1 MAWEELNVLSLL
13 MTLIQR
19 SRDLAFLLVLA
30 LVYLFAVRA
39 IQGRTYHEP
48 NTSRVR
54 VTPRGISESLWRK
67 RVPATNPMSSRK
79 IALGRT
85 LFFDKRLSIEGSVSC
100 ATCHDPAIAFTDART
115 VSMGTGAKVGTRN
128 TPTILNAVFNEFLF
142 WDGRARSLED
152 QVKHPVLSSFE
163 MGMGSEEE
171 LTNRLA
177 PIPEY
182 RRQFRLVFK
191 SEGIT
196 IDTIAKAIAAYER
209 TLLSG
214 NSPFDRFIT
223 GNREALTDPQKR
235 GWELFKGKATSQ
247 AGRNATGHHG
257 RLHRQRRAAAH
268 RVEQHVIGLPPG
280 QLQNP
285 RRQVLAQRRF
295 TRPPAQASF
304 EQRLSG
310 RVEIESYGVRI
321 EERHDEH
328 IGPRRIDR
336 RPHRAGAGKLVAD
349 GVFDA
354 QRHEGEAAKG
364 ALLRADFDLDGVRR
378 QEPAMPREI
387 GRDSIDVLLG
397 AIRGLGD
404 SPENSA
410 CDPAFQVRPIA

>member
-177 PIPEY
+177 AIPEY

-235 GWELFKGKATSQ
+235 GWELFKGKARCIQCHTHSQ
-247 AGRNATGHHG
+247 DHSLFTDFKFHNTGI
-257 RLHRQRRAAAH
+257 AAVDALFH
-268 RVEQHVIGLPPG
+268 KLVGSVPK
-280 QLQNP
+280 
-285 RRQVLAQRRF
+285 
-295 TRPPAQASF
+295 PAQTDVTLLAHSAEF
-304 EQRLSG
+304 SELG
-310 RVEIESYGVRI
+310 RFAVTRKQVDIGAFRTPTLRDVELTSPYMHNGSL
-321 EERHDEH
+321 
-328 IGPRRIDR
+328 
-336 RPHRAGAGKLVAD
+336 KTL
-349 GVFDA
+349 
-354 QRHEGEAAKG
+354 
-364 ALLRADFDLDGVRR
+364 
-378 QEPAMPREI
+378 
-387 GRDSIDVLLG
+387 IDVVQFYNRGGNPNSHLDKLMRPLQLSDNEVNDLVQFMR
-397 AIRGLGD
+397 ALTSDDVLRVCQMTSPQTRIAVPIR
-404 SPENSA
+404 
-410 CDPAFQVRPIA
+410 